1 MAQQPFMYLDTGD
14 GWKPVNDHRQDIAA
28 LDDFTISWGAD
39 EPVSQPDPAVLTFDL
54 IDRAGDLAGKAVT
67 LSGSR
72 VLVQLSAEPT
82 WDMLPDSMGA
92 WDRIRGTIAQLHQQY
107 LPTAPEL
114 SLIHI

>member
-28 LDDFTISWGAD
+28 LDDFTITWGAD

-72 VLVQLSAEPT
+72 ALVQLSAEPT
-82 WDMLPDSMGA
+82 
-92 WDRIRGTIAQLHQQY
+92 
-107 LPTAPEL
+107 
-114 SLIHI
+114 